1 MPTNSKKIFIDTNVL
16 IYHSFEDFDEEKHK
30 DAHIGLEYL
39 AENNYEIF
47 VSSQVLR
54 EFFAIATNEKFFKRQ
69 LNKEFEDNFTVLFDT
84 RSSLSELRQIVI
96 KYQIKKQDVHDANI
110 VATMITNGIKNI
122 FSFNRKDFIYYK
134 EIKHFEMPHSK

>member
-1 MPTNSKKIFIDTNVL
+1 MKFLSPHRSYD
-16 IYHSFEDFDEEKHK
+16 
-30 DAHIGLEYL
+30 
-39 AENNYEIF
+39 
-47 VSSQVLR
+47 

-69 LNKEFEDNFTVLFDT
+69 LNIQEAVLKIKEFEDNFTVLFDT